1 MPSSFIPRCPRQF
14 LGPVATKCGFRGDS
28 SMRGNVERTV
38 SSLPWADRLRSGS
51 LGRKCDNEYCHCLTG
66 SRRRTRIGQRRKNA
80 CQCLRDLE
88 SSCRSQTAVTRR
100 RFTTEGTEE
109 HSMIPKNGGMWQAR
123 ESSYVP
129 TPLSLHSNLQWVSEK
144 GMVIVMDCKSGDLVT
159 RRRLNGLASGG
170 RAIYASPVLSGKHIY
185 VVTRRNGT

>member
-1 MPSSFIPRCPRQF
+1 
-14 LGPVATKCGFRGDS
+14 
-28 SMRGNVERTV
+28 
-38 SSLPWADRLRSGS
+38 
-51 LGRKCDNEYCHCLTG
+51 
-66 SRRRTRIGQRRKNA
+66 
-80 CQCLRDLE
+80 
-88 SSCRSQTAVTRR
+88 
-100 RFTTEGTEE
+100 
-109 HSMIPKNGGMWQAR
+109 MIPNNGGMWQAR

-185 VVTRRNGT
+185 VVTRRNGTYVFEANSEMKRVAVNEPLDDSDFNATPAVSDGRLILRSNTTLYCIQ